1 MSTSGKAAAAA
12 QRRAKTPPSTRRR
25 MSGEIAKA
33 EMQLNKYVSCQND
46 DDLTHGPQ
54 TIQSAKWEWENQL
67 AKNV

>member
-1 MSTSGKAAAAA
+1 MSTSGKAAA

-25 MSGEIAKA
+25 MSGEIAKP
-33 EMQLNKYVSCQND
+33 EMQLNKYVPCQ

-67 AKNV
+67 AKKV